1 MHLLFTFGKIYAIIV
16 YITSGRQMFMG
27 VEIPIVEGG
36 FGDGCKCITD
46 KTVSE
51 IHEIKVIHV
60 RELINKN
67 INRFKE
73 GIDYIDLKRID
84 QTDTLDLTTL
94 GYAKQSITQAKNI
107 YLLSERGYSKVIK
120 IMDTDKAWEVH
131 DHLMDEYFSMREV
144 IQNTLSIED
153 LAMLKVMKSNT
164 DEEKM
169 LAIQEYRKTVVQPL
183 QETIEKQ
190 KPMVGLAEMRIDKKG
205 CYSLTDVTKSLH
217 FKRGQI
223 TRWAKSQGFIH
234 KTLAEVNNKGE
245 EYFKVYSTDGVHN
258 QIGITE
264 SGLNYINKH
273 AYEISGIAI

>member
-1 MHLLFTFGKIYAIIV
+1 MCNQIR
-16 YITSGRQMFMG
+16 TSGKQMFMG

-36 FGDGCKCITD
+36 FGDGRKCVTD

-51 IHEIKVIHV
+51 IHEVPAREIRRLIKD
-60 RELINKN
+60 N
-67 INRFKE
+67 ISRFRN
-73 GIDYIDLKRID
+73 GIDYIDLKGVGVAH
-84 QTDTLDLTTL
+84 TLDLTTL

-131 DHLMDEYFSMREV
+131 DHLIDEYFSMREV
-144 IQNTLSIED
+144 IQNTYNE
-153 LAMLKVMKSNT
+153 AQ
-164 DEEKM
+164 
-169 LAIQEYRKTVVQPL
+169 LAILKIIEAKNDLEKAEAICHYNAVVVKPL
-183 QETIEKQ
+183 EETIEKQ

-234 KTLAEVNNKGE
+234 KTLTEVNNKGE
-245 EYFKVYSTDGVHN
+245 DFFKVYSTDGVHN

-264 SGLNYINKH
+264 SGLNYINQH
-273 AYEISGIAI
+273 ASEISRIAV

>member
-1 MHLLFTFGKIYAIIV
+1 MCNQIK
-16 YITSGRQMFMG
+16 TSGRQMFMG

-36 FGDGCKCITD
+36 FGDGRKCVTD

-183 QETIEKQ
+183 KDTIEKQ

-234 KTLAEVNNKGE
+234 KTLAEVNNKGD

-264 SGLNYINKH
+264 SGLEYINKH
-273 AYEISGIAI
+273 ACEISGIAI

>member
-1 MHLLFTFGKIYAIIV
+1 MCNQIR
-16 YITSGRQMFMG
+16 TSGKQMFMG

-36 FGDGCKCITD
+36 FGDGRKCVTD

-51 IHEIKVIHV
+51 IHEVPAREIRRLIKD
-60 RELINKN
+60 N
-67 INRFKE
+67 INRFRN
-73 GIDYIDLKRID
+73 GIDYIDLKGVGVAH
-84 QTDTLDLTTL
+84 TLDLTTL

-131 DHLMDEYFSMREV
+131 DHLIDEYFSMREV

-223 TRWAKSQGFIH
+223 TRWAKSHDFIH

-264 SGLNYINKH
+264 DGLDYINKH
-273 AYEISGIAI
+273 AYEISEIAI

>member
-1 MHLLFTFGKIYAIIV
+1 MCNQIK
-16 YITSGRQMFMG
+16 TSGRQMFMG

-36 FGDGCKCITD
+36 FGDGRKCVTD

-51 IHEIKVIHV
+51 IHEVPAREIRRLIKD
-60 RELINKN
+60 N
-67 INRFKE
+67 ISRFRN
-73 GIDYIDLKRID
+73 GIDYIDLKGVGVAH
-84 QTDTLDLTTL
+84 TLDLTTL

-164 DEEKM
+164 DEETM

-234 KTLAEVNNKGE
+234 KTLTEVNNKGE
-245 EYFKVYSTDGVHN
+245 DFFKVYSTDGVHN

-264 SGLNYINKH
+264 SGLNYINQH
-273 AYEISGIAI
+273 ASEISRIAV